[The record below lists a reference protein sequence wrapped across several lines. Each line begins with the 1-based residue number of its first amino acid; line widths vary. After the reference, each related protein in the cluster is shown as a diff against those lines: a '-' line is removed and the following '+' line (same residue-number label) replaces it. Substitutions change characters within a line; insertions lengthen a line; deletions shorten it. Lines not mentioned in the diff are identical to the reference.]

1 MRIMETKVYTFDELS
16 ESAKKKAIDKLRDI
30 NTNYEWYSGII
41 EDITVILK
49 ILGFSEVD
57 ISFSGFWSQG
67 DGASFTGKYRF
78 NAEWEKALNEYAPND
93 EKWKEFGIALEC
105 ASKYL
110 QERGEGSIEAEISRS
125 SHHYYHENTVSF
137 NVYSSED
144 MYASIPDD
152 EEDSFKDTCK
162 NIMRHIYKILEE
174 EYVYLSSDEVVIE
187 TIKANEYEFMEDGR
201 QV

>member
-30 NTNYEWYSGII
+30 NTDYEWYDGTI
-41 EDITVILK
+41 ENITLFLE
-49 ILGFSEVD
+49 ILGFSEVV

-78 NAEWEKALNEYAPND
+78 NAEWEKALNEHFPND
-93 EKWKEFGIALEC
+93 GKWKEFGIALEC

-110 QERGEGSIEAEISRS
+110 QKRGEGCIEAEISRS
-125 SHHYYHENTVSF
+125 THHYCHENTVSF

-144 MYASIPDD
+144 RYANIPDD
-152 EEDSFKDTCK
+152 EEDSFVDTCK
-162 NIMRHIYKILEE
+162 NIMRHIYKELGE
-174 EYVYLSSDEVVIE
+174 EYRYLSSDEVVIE
-187 TIKANEYEFMEDGR
+187 TIKANEYEFTEDGR
-201 QV
+201 MV